1 MRAPRRSRE
10 AGFSYIEVLVGIII
24 LAIVAG
30 GIAQALSQTSASIG
44 RSKADMTANKLAAAQ
59 LDRAHRMAYEDL
71 GLVGGS
77 PPGTLAP
84 SSDTVVGSVTYR
96 TAIDVQYVDDPAL
109 GQPQTYV
116 NYKKV
121 IVAVTPQVAGG
132 RTVTQTTLVAPPA
145 IGAIAGKSTI
155 IVSVV
160 DALTG
165 DPIAGAPVTADQS
178 TAPTQTRTTDADGK
192 VVFAGLE
199 PSAIPLNDPKYKYR
213 LTIGLTAPWVTAPDS
228 APDVAQQ
235 HLTASQTWTT
245 TLKVFRASTISVN
258 LRDATTG
265 QPITERS
272 EISVSTPSP
281 TVLTETQ
288 IGTTGAF
295 AFTDIGGDPIAPS
308 YSEFTVFAQPDCY
321 ASGTIKRPVPTG
333 YPSNTTEAFNFSLA
347 RVASG
352 YLDVIVRSNNATQG
366 NPVLPDTDVSVS
378 GGQSSIP
385 ARVRTTDASGR
396 VRFCLP
402 PSGSVSYVVSA
413 SRAGYGDG
421 SILASVAVN
430 QTTPLTIYLAPAPTT
445 GTIRLAAGASGKLVR
460 LQAVSSTY
468 DASKYTNSQSVRVSG
483 VTYTGLADFTNLAAG
498 NYIAYIATGFSGGN
512 PSWSAGKSVSAS
524 GGTVRYYK
532 VP

>member
-1 MRAPRRSRE
+1 MRPPRRSRE

-30 GIAQALSQTSASIG
+30 GIAQGLSQTSASIG
-44 RSKADMTANKLAAAQ
+44 RSKIDTTANKLAAAQ
-59 LDRAHRMAYEDL
+59 LDRAHRMSYED
-71 GLVGGS
+71 VGIVDGS
-77 PPGTLAP
+77 PPGTIPATV
-84 SSDTVVGSVTYR
+84 DTVVGKVTYR
-96 TAIDVQYVDDPAL
+96 TAVDVQYVDDPAL

-121 IVAVTPQVAGG
+121 IVAVTPQVEGG
-132 RTVTQTTLVAPPA
+132 RTATVSTLVAPPS

-165 DPIAGAPVTADQS
+165 EPVAGAPVTADQS
-178 TAPTQTRTTDADGK
+178 TSPTQTRTTGADGK

-199 PSAIPLNDPKYKYR
+199 PSAIPVTDPKYKYR
-213 LTIGLTAPWVTAPDS
+213 LTIGLPAPWVTSPDS

-235 HLTASQTWTT
+235 HLAASQSWTT

-258 LRDATTG
+258 LRDAATG
-265 QPITERS
+265 QPVTERS
-272 EISVSTPSP
+272 EVSVSTPSP
-281 TVLTETQ
+281 NVITETQ
-288 IGTTGAF
+288 IGTTGSF
-295 AFTDIGGDPIAPS
+295 SFTDIGGEPIQPS
-308 YSEFTVFAQPDCY
+308 YSEFTVLAQADCY
-321 ASGTIKRPVPTG
+321 VNATIKRPVPTG
-333 YPSNTTEAFNFSLA
+333 YPGNTTEAFNFSMTRA
-347 RVASG
+347 PSG
-352 YLDVIVRSNNATQG
+352 YLDVVVRSNNAQQG
-366 NPVLPDTDVSVS
+366 YPVLADTDVSVS

-396 VRFCLP
+396 ARFCLP
-402 PSGSVSYVVSA
+402 PSGSASYVVSA

-430 QTTPLTIYLAPAPTT
+430 QTTPLTIYLAPSPTT
-445 GTIRLAAGASGKLVR
+445 GTIRLAAGSSNRLVR

-468 DASKYTNSQSVRVSG
+468 DASKYTNSQSVRVNR

-498 NYIAYIATGFSGGN
+498 NYIAYIATGFSGGT
-512 PSWSAGKSVSAS
+512 PSWSAGRTVSAT